1 MIRILHAADL
11 HLDTP
16 FQGLGREKAL
26 QRRAEQRQLLDR
38 MGDLARQQQADLL
51 ILSGDLFDSESAFA
65 ETGQALEK
73 VLNSL
78 DMPIFIAPGNH
89 DWYGPRSPWARLRL
103 GENVHLFTSPD
114 IQCVALPEKHVRV
127 WGCAFT
133 ERYHTPPL
141 VNFEAAKDGD
151 TIDILAIHG
160 EVGNPASPYGAISE
174 QDLARSG
181 MDYVALGHIHSYSGL
196 RQAGETYYAW
206 PGCPE
211 GRGFD
216 ETGDKGVILA
226 QVSPGACELQFL
238 PLGGRKYEVLSVDI
252 SQSQDV
258 LATLEAALPTDTS
271 RDVYRIRLTGQ
282 ADQTPPLSALQRALE
297 GRFFGLELRD
307 ETHLR
312 RDIWAQRDAD
322 SLKGL
327 FLSRLWQQLEAAE
340 TDQERELVTQA
351 ARWGLQAIDG
361 GEELPL

>member
-1 MIRILHAADL
+1 
-11 HLDTP
+11 
-16 FQGLGREKAL
+16 
-26 QRRAEQRQLLDR
+26 
-38 MGDLARQQQADLL
+38 
-51 ILSGDLFDSESAFA
+51 
-65 ETGQALEK
+65 
-73 VLNSL
+73 
-78 DMPIFIAPGNH
+78 
-89 DWYGPRSPWARLRL
+89 
-103 GENVHLFTSPD
+103 
-114 IQCVALPEKHVRV
+114 
-127 WGCAFT
+127 
-133 ERYHTPPL
+133 
-141 VNFEAAKDGD
+141 
-151 TIDILAIHG
+151 
-160 EVGNPASPYGAISE
+160 
-174 QDLARSG
+174 
-181 MDYVALGHIHSYSGL
+181 MDYAALGHIHSYSGL

-226 QVSPGACELQFL
+226 QVSPGACQLQFL

-282 ADQTPPLSALQRALE
+282 TDQTPPLSALQRALE